1 MTISIF
7 QALAV
12 LPSGT
17 LGSPLTHDELSRYL
31 GEHYGTESE
40 KQRNARHCLRDELY
54 RDGGVHHMKNFI
66 NRIFTDP
73 TVRDLRQKFVEYARF
88 NNPTKRIVNEVSTVY
103 SEPAKRFVQ
112 NDNDAYQALLNL
124 VRMDER
130 AIEIDRLLTLHGA
143 LLVGFRVG
151 ERPDGTRYPWIDVAT
166 PSNVRAVMHPNDDS
180 QVIGWLVR
188 CSYKTA
194 RSLGPNTPV
203 WTLWTDYESMYLRD
217 DFTIIGD
224 SVIEHGL
231 GVCPWVPVTLAPP
244 GPGFWPGDYGED
256 IAAAHVAIWFQ
267 NILTLKES
275 KSATKQ
281 TIVSGDGTATARG
294 QALDSEVVGELA
306 DGQSATTVDMSM
318 DLSMFRDN
326 ADHILYNVGYNHGLP
341 PSLLEHQSATSADAR
356 ELQRIP
362 LKEIRRRRQVPLRIF
377 EESFALVM
385 SVVCAFDLPE
395 YAFDPVGWRLEFMEA
410 ETPLNPSDEFD
421 LFLRR
426 RQAGL
431 TSTQRFLMEKSPGM
445 TEDEAQAF
453 IADNVADETE
463 RVFLMRDLMAMSGA
477 LGANAPVDNRVPVE
491 QQKAPSP
498 VAADAAERNDGSES
512 AA

>member
-17 LGSPLTHDELSRYL
+17 LGPPLTPDELSRYL
-31 GEHYGTESE
+31 NEHYGSESE

-54 RDGGVHHMKNFI
+54 RDGGVYHMRNFI

-73 TVRDLRQKFVEYARF
+73 TVRELRQKFVEYARF

-103 SEPAKRFVQ
+103 SEPAKRIVQ
-112 NDNDAYQALLNL
+112 NGDDAYQTLLKL

-130 AIEIDRLLTLHGA
+130 SIEIDRLLTLHGA
-143 LLVGFRVG
+143 LLVGFRIG
-151 ERPDGTRYPWIDVAT
+151 EKPDGTRYPWIDIAT

-180 QVIGWLVR
+180 QVLGWLIR

-194 RSLGPNTPV
+194 RSQGPNTPA
-203 WTLWTDYESMYLRD
+203 WTLWTDHESMYLRD
-217 DFTIIGD
+217 NFTVIGD
-224 SVIEHGL
+224 SVIPHDL

-244 GPGFWPGDYGED
+244 APGFWPGDYGED

-281 TIVSGDGTATARG
+281 TIITGDGTAMGRG
-294 QALDSEVVGELA
+294 QALDTEVPGELA
-306 DGQSATTVDMSM
+306 DGQSASTVDMSM
-318 DLSMFRDN
+318 DLSMFRDTS
-326 ADHILYNVGYNHGLP
+326 DHILYNVGHNHGIP
-341 PSLLEHQSATSADAR
+341 PSLLEHQGTQSAEAR

-377 EESFALVM
+377 EEQFALVM
-385 SVVCAFDLPE
+385 SVVCAFDLPD
-395 YAFDPVGWRLEFMEA
+395 YAFDPIGFRIEFMEA
-410 ETPLNPSDEFD
+410 ETPLDPSDEFD
-421 LFLRR
+421 LFIKR
-426 RQAGL
+426 RQAGV
-431 TSTQRFLMEKSPGM
+431 TSTRRFLLEKFPGM
-445 TEDEAQAF
+445 TDAEADAY
-453 IADNVADETE
+453 IAENVSDETE
-463 RVFLMRDLMAMSGA
+463 RVFLMRSLMSMSGA
-477 LGANAPVDNRVPVE
+477 LGANAPVDNRAPVE
-491 QQKAPSP
+491 EQQP
-498 VAADAAERNDGSES
+498 AAEGAASPGDGT
-512 AA
+512 AAA